1 MARVEDPTPEAVDP
15 AAFKAALRRWC
26 SGVTVVTSSGTA
38 GPHGMTVSAFSSV
51 SASPPLVLV
60 CCNRSSNSY
69 GVMVESGI
77 FGVNVLAAGQ
87 EALSGRFSDPD
98 LDDRFAAIAWTPGAR
113 TGAPLLDG
121 AAMQLE
127 CRTRRTHDEG
137 THAIFIG
144 EVVSAFSSDVAP
156 LLYHDGAY
164 ARLG

>member
-1 MARVEDPTPEAVDP
+1 MEDRTPDAVD
-15 AAFKAALRRWC
+15 AGTFKAALRRWC
-26 SGVTVVTSSGTA
+26 SGVTVVTSAGGA

-60 CCNRSSNSY
+60 CCNRTSNSY

-87 EALSGRFSDPD
+87 EALSARFSDAK
-98 LDDRFAAIAWTPGAR
+98 LVDRFAGIDWSPGAR
-113 TGAPLLDG
+113 TGAPLLAG

-144 EVVSAFSSDVAP
+144 EVVAADSADVQP

-164 ARLG
+164 ARLR